1 MDGHIH
7 QYRQV
12 FSHLGLL
19 SLKLGLSPDNVI
31 IIQGFSHIG
40 IIICGLFTQSKWTIL
55 GSIRSIILYI
65 IYDMILLM
73 SWLLILPHNKLFIN
87 NYEIIGTLH
96 SYLYIILIYKLINI
110 IYYYYITMFICDYH
124 IV

>member
-1 MDGHIH
+1 
-7 QYRQV
+7 
-12 FSHLGLL
+12 
-19 SLKLGLSPDNVI
+19 
-31 IIQGFSHIG
+31 
-40 IIICGLFTQSKWTIL
+40 
-55 GSIRSIILYI
+55 
-65 IYDMILLM
+65 MILLM